1 MTLSEIG
8 VRGLF
13 GRFDHTI
20 VLNEDERVTI
30 MIAPNGFGKTM
41 ILRIINSLFNRQLRR
56 LATMPFREV
65 MVKFDNGWVLKAERA
80 TPTAN
85 GGKKANAEMSVALSK
100 TSSTKGAFEE
110 PFALPEISPD
120 EFPYHLGMI
129 DEWIPELSKVGPSV
143 WEHRETGEVFN
154 FEDVVERYGSE
165 FPADAEV
172 EIGIPKW
179 LSQLQQQVSI
189 RFVDVERLTTPL
201 PEQDFRRFRRRLRT
215 TRRAVNLYSHELGHR
230 IQQTLAEYGS
240 LSQSLDRTFPT
251 RLVDQPLQSE
261 ITPDELRN
269 ELEEVESKRQQLVE
283 AGLLQQ
289 EDAGLNAASTDIG
302 DVDDSKRAVLAM
314 YAQDAKKKLGV
325 FDEILAKV
333 DTLKRIANSRF
344 LYKRV
349 SVSEN
354 GIVVATSDGQPL
366 DLEMLSSGEQHE
378 LVLLYG
384 LLFRVSQNALIM
396 IDEPE
401 LSLHVAWQEKFLRD
415 IDDIAKLSSF
425 RVLLA
430 THSPQIIGD
439 RYDLAIELG
448 GPVDVVEAA
457 TSHNR

>member
-1 MTLSEIG
+1 MSIALSETG
-8 VRGLF
+8 S
-13 GRFDHTI
+13 DK
-20 VLNEDERVTI
+20 D
-30 MIAPNGFGKTM
+30 
-41 ILRIINSLFNRQLRR
+41 NSR
-56 LATMPFREV
+56 
-65 MVKFDNGWVLKAERA
+65 
-80 TPTAN
+80 
-85 GGKKANAEMSVALSK
+85 
-100 TSSTKGAFEE
+100 E
-110 PFALPEISPD
+110 PFVLPEISPE
-120 EFPYHLGMI
+120 EFPYHLGII
-129 DEWIPELSKVGPSV
+129 DEWVPELDQVGPNV
-143 WEHRETGEVFN
+143 WEHRETGEAFG
-154 FEDVVERYGSE
+154 FEDVVERYGHK

-172 EIGIPKW
+172 ETGIPKGF
-179 LSQLQQQVSI
+179 SRLQQQVSI

-201 PEQDFRRFRRRLRT
+201 PEQDFRRFRRRLRSA
-215 TRRAVNLYSHELGHR
+215 RRAVNLYSHELGHK

-251 RLVDQPLQSE
+251 RLVNQSLQSE
-261 ITPDELRN
+261 MTPDQLRD
-269 ELEEVESKRQQLVE
+269 ELEEVESKRRQLVE

-289 EDAGLNAASTDIG
+289 EDAGLNAPSTDIG
-302 DVDDSKRAVLAM
+302 DVDDSKREVLAM

-325 FDEILAKV
+325 FDGILAKV

-349 SVSEN
+349 AVSEN
-354 GIVVATSDGQPL
+354 GIVVATSDRQPL
-366 DLEMLSSGEQHE
+366 NLEMLSSGEQHE

-401 LSLHVAWQEKFLRD
+401 LSLHVAWQEKFLSD

-448 GPVDVVEAA
+448 GPIDAVESA
-457 TSHNR
+457 TRDNR